1 LLLVIPEVDIAHI
14 AAVEIQHDAYRHGVQ
29 VIIYKKPVD
38 VHTWMSKNATVLIIS
53 YDMFSALRKQ
63 SLDANLKTA
72 GSEPTGKVM
81 LFSS

>member
-38 VHTWMSKNATVLIIS
+38 VHTWMSKKATVLIIS

>member
-1 LLLVIPEVDIAHI
+1 M
-14 AAVEIQHDAYRHGVQ
+14 
-29 VIIYKKPVD
+29 IIYKKPVD